1 MNERQKVF
9 IEAYLTHFNST
20 KAAIEAGYSEKSA
33 RKHGSYLRTNKDIDK
48 IITERINKILAQFDD
63 YRVKLIRF
71 WLDIVED
78 EEATKSDQLRASE
91 NLAKY
96 FKMFTDRL
104 EVTGNNGEPIQVSW
118 QK

>member
-1 MNERQKVF
+1 MTERQKLF
-9 IEAYLTHFNST
+9 IEAYLVHFNST

-48 IITERINKILAQFDD
+48 ILKERIEQILKQFDD

-78 EEATKSDQLRASE
+78 EEASLSDQLRASE
-91 NLAKY
+91 KLAKY

-104 EVTGNNGEPIQVSW
+104 EVSGRDGEPIEVKW
-118 QK
+118 QQ